1 MDPSE
6 LAVSLTNLKS
16 AELTTRIQ
24 YAVAA
29 KVLKLADQQGNSVVQ
44 LLRAATEGFDQA
56 LARANAAT
64 DPARL
69 LDAYA

>member
-1 MDPSE
+1 MDPTE
-6 LAVSLTNLKS
+6 LALSLTNLKS

-29 KVLKLADQQGNSVVQ
+29 RVLKLADQQGAGVVQ
-44 LLRAATEGFDQA
+44 LLRAATENFDDS
-56 LARANAAT
+56 LARANTAT